1 MKYILAGQDGPDAPE
16 DVNKREKDSVQY
28 QVSVEAL
35 LLKWSED
42 AIVIGV
48 GVETF
53 TLSGRKNLEK
63 RQRPK

>member
-1 MKYILAGQDGPDAPE
+1 MPAGQDGLDAHE

-48 GVETF
+48 AVETS